1 MATRSILRNGQEM
14 AVTETEDE
22 AVQAVRRDHPNPV
35 KLEGIDGVVLYV
47 NWAHITSIG
56 PGRRPCPRPTVSGG
70 RRRAVPKPPLP
81 PDLVAFLAEPNPS
94 VIATIRPDGSPHTAA
109 TWYLWVDGRV
119 LVNMD
124 EGRRRL
130 EHVRQEPRV
139 SITVLGRADL
149 YHHVTLRGHA
159 AELMADPQFTD
170 IDRLSEHYTGR
181 AYPQRD
187 RGRVSAWIEVR
198 SWHAW
203 AVIEPWTGGR

>member
-1 MATRSILRNGQEM
+1 M
-14 AVTETEDE
+14 
-22 AVQAVRRDHPNPV
+22 
-35 KLEGIDGVVLYV
+35 
-47 NWAHITSIG
+47 
-56 PGRRPCPRPTVSGG
+56 
-70 RRRAVPKPPLP
+70 PKPPLP

-130 EHVRQEPRV
+130 EHLRQEPRV
-139 SITVLGRADL
+139 SLTVLGREDW
-149 YHHVTLRGHA
+149 YHHVTLRGHV

-170 IDRLSEHYTGR
+170 IDCLSEHYTGR
-181 AYPQRD
+181 AYSQRD
-187 RGRVSAWIEVR
+187 PGRVSAWIEVT